1 MCREQLHVNSMHLS
15 HLTDAQTEDRA
26 IASRD
31 DNIKRL
37 LAAFGQDESTTNHAL
52 AIDAVLQSWRRRAQK
67 RELGQMALSEL
78 GLDLDLPKLDV
89 IVAIRAPSNEFGPQ
103 DQDETMVATIA
114 ARLGIDPSRASRLV
128 SELITEG
135 YVERAVS
142 QQDARRT
149 IVTLTPRGVAVVE
162 AVRTIKFLIL
172 DDFLS
177 DWTDEEI
184 RTFIPLLD
192 RFSNWAD
199 AAGTSAPDKFRQP
212 ITELRAMLKRDHGL

>member
-1 MCREQLHVNSMHLS
+1 M
-15 HLTDAQTEDRA
+15 EDTA

-31 DNIKRL
+31 DNIKRM
-37 LAAFGQDESTTNHAL
+37 LAAFGQNENTTNHAL
-52 AIDAVLQSWRRRAQK
+52 AIDAVLQAWRRRVQK
-67 RELGQMALSEL
+67 RELGHMALAEL
-78 GLDLDLPKLDV
+78 GLSLDLPKLDV
-89 IVAIRAPSNEFGPQ
+89 IVAIRAPSNEFGPRGE
-103 DQDETMVATIA
+103 DETMVATIA

-135 YVERAVS
+135 FVERAVS

-149 IVTLTPRGVAVVE
+149 IVTLTPRGSALVE

-177 DWTDEEI
+177 DWTDNEI
-184 RTFIPLLD
+184 ETFIPLLD

-199 AAGTSAPDKFRQP
+199 AAGTSAPDKFRDQ
-212 ITELRAMLKRDHGL
+212 IAELRTQLQRDHGL